1 MKKAALYLFV
11 AIVSASCN
19 QGNENPFNQQKNNNT
34 SSNWSKDY
42 TTKFISD
49 CVNSA
54 SGELGNQ
61 KAQAYCSCMAD
72 KISKKYPNEN
82 DANKLTKE
90 DIETLKGG
98 CLGNQTNNNQ
108 NNNPNNNQNQNNP
121 NNNQNQNQNQN
132 QYNPNNNQNQNQN
145 QKQWSNDDQKAFLQ
159 GCVTLAIKR
168 MDGGSAT
175 QYCDCIMQKL
185 MQKYPSREAANNA
198 YTQEYNNQ
206 LDKECGGTGTTGS
219 RKY

>member
-1 MKKAALYLFV
+1 MKKVALYLFV
-11 AIVSASCN
+11 AILSASCN
-19 QGNENPFNQQKNNNT
+19 QGNENPFNQKKNNNS

-49 CVNSA
+49 CVNSS
-54 SGELGNQ
+54 SGSLGNQ

-72 KISKKYPNEN
+72 KISKKYPNES
-82 DANKLTKE
+82 DANKLTAQE
-90 DIETLKGG
+90 VENLNGG
-98 CLGNQTNNNQ
+98 CLDNQTNNNQ

-121 NNNQNQNQNQN
+121 NNNQNQNQN